1 MPASRVWGTQLAS
14 VTIARASPGRGFF
27 AWSAIA
33 MAVIVALSF
42 PLTYYAPVIS
52 GSHRFDTLHHLHAL
66 AFFGWFALYV
76 WQTQL
81 AARGQI
87 ARHREIGLAGFA
99 LTGAM
104 IPLGV
109 WMAQRAAEMR
119 KAAGAARPYEFT
131 WFNFVDI
138 SLFAGLMA
146 ASILLVTRRKEW
158 HRRLTYVA
166 ALCLAAPATTR
177 WTLKFPLLSPLPL
190 DIFVYLVMDPF
201 LLALALYDRR
211 TLGRVHPAT
220 LTSHRHRAAPADFR
234 RLDRPLPVVER
245 RRARACRSLLGL
257 PSRRPRGRDG
267 DGPRQAAPCGTQPQ
281 IVPTRFTASSQ
292 RA

>member
-1 MPASRVWGTQLAS
+1 MAS

-166 ALCLAAPATTR
+166 ALCLAAPAATR

-220 LTSHRHRAAPADFR
+220 LTCIAIVLPLQISGAWIARSQWWNAVAPA
-234 RLDRPLPVVER
+234 LV
-245 RRARACRSLLGL
+245 G
-257 PSRRPRGRDG
+257 PS
-267 DGPRQAAPCGTQPQ
+267 
-281 IVPTRFTASSQ
+281 
-292 RA
+292 